1 MYESL
6 GQQFLI
12 TTTGMQSAPDTFN
25 KLRFIMTFLIFL
37 GVTKILYSFK
47 LVLEVKTEKEIPE
60 SSILEFLEKFSEN
73 NFALSD
79 AEDSTSRPLNRG
91 GIADLPLP
99 TTLLVISKNSR
110 EPSSWEKMDYFYL
123 LAYTSVAVS
132 RALIQR
138 LLDCLNLFFYLG
150 FL

>member
-12 TTTGMQSAPDTFN
+12 TTTGIQSATDTFN

-37 GVTKILYSFK
+37 GVTKILCSFK

-91 GIADLPLP
+91 GIVDLPLP
-99 TTLLVISKNSR
+99 ATLLVISKNSR

-138 LLDCLNLFFYLG
+138 LLACLNLFFYLG